1 VVIATPTVA
10 VRPNLSKAHLE
21 TSGDEDLEGEGGERI
36 GEKGGGVIH
45 SKYYDILGEGM
56 F

>member
-1 VVIATPTVA
+1 VVIATPAVA

-21 TSGDEDLEGEGGERI
+21 TSGDLEGEGERI